1 MTSSKKWSLLAI
13 CFLALAVLT
22 VFFGWP
28 RGSRPRADDDQPTIL
43 EGHRSPLRALAFGP
57 EDATLTS
64 AAGFLTS
71 PREEV
76 ELIVWD
82 LATGRQRSSHTGF
95 QGNLSA
101 LTLSPDGST
110 LATAAGDGAMRV
122 WDTTSQQE
130 RTRLDEH
137 KSAPSAMAFSAD
149 GNRLAS
155 ADRENNLML
164 WDRAGKRLWTCPS
177 GHDRFVF
184 ALAFAPDGRSLAS
197 GGTDV
202 TIRLRDVATGKERL
216 ALSEHT
222 TAVSAV
228 AFAPDGRT
236 LATGD
241 LNSVVKLWD
250 FDTEAE
256 RVTFPA
262 PEAES
267 TAENFV
273 EGVTAL
279 AFAPDGRTL
288 AVAVDQTVRLWDV
301 ATGRLVANLAGH
313 EGKVQCLA
321 YSADGTLLASGG
333 HDRTVRLWNVTRH
346 QAK

>member
-1 MTSSKKWSLLAI
+1 MTSSKKWPLLAI
-13 CFLALAVLT
+13 CSLALAVLT
-22 VFFGWP
+22 AFLGWH
-28 RGSRPRADDDQPTIL
+28 RGSRPRSGDDQPTIL

-82 LATGRQRSSHTGF
+82 VTTGRQRISHSGF

-110 LATAAGDGAMRV
+110 LATAAGDGAIRL
-122 WDTTSQQE
+122 WDATSQQE
-130 RTRLDEH
+130 RTQLDEH
-137 KSAPSAMAFSAD
+137 KSAPCALAFSAD

-164 WDRAGKRLWTCPS
+164 WDRAGKRLWACSS

-184 ALAFAPDGRSLAS
+184 ALAFAPDGRTLAS

-202 TIRLRDVATGKERL
+202 AVRLWDAATGKQRS
-216 ALSEHT
+216 ALSGHA

-241 LNSVVKLWD
+241 LNGVVKLWD
-250 FDTEAE
+250 LDTEAA
-256 RVTFPA
+256 RVTLPA
-262 PEAES
+262 AGAES
-267 TAENFV
+267 TTEKLV

-288 AVAVDQTVRLWDV
+288 AVAVDQTVRLWDL

-321 YSADGTLLASGG
+321 YSSDGTLLASGS
-333 HDRTVRLWNVTRH
+333 HNRTVRLWDVTRYR
-346 QAK
+346 Q